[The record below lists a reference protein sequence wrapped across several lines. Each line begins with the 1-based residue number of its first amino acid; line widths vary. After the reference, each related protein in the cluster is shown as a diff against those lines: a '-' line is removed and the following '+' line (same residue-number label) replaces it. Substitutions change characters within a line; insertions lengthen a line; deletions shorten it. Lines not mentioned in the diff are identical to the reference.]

1 MVQYYNGTVVEVAK
15 VLGSPEYL
23 EPIERLATTSKASLN
38 PALGFTSGGSLRLV
52 ENLPEISSPWRD
64 SWRWLNTKVGRPVKL
79 DEVGII
85 SDLLQQLKVS
95 TEKSIS
101 QPLDRVAVT
110 DPGFPSL
117 KPVSN
122 IIFAYIGKRQH
133 LLRKSDSGSRY
144 RLCGEWL

>member
-23 EPIERLATTSKASLN
+23 EPIERLATTSKASPN

-101 QPLDRVAVT
+101 QRLDRVAVT

-133 LLRKSDSGSRY
+133 LLRKSDSGNRY